1 MIQVSHCRSVAS
13 LGTTE
18 NPGDTSVNAFTNA
31 LAAQNFRVHFAIATW
46 TFRSKSTRKKFGLIA
61 GYTAGSAEEICTF
74 PLENGKRVQKAVKR
88 YVPGPD
94 PVLTVFP
101 KMTSISGTFW
111 LMRSFCMVKR

>member
-1 MIQVSHCRSVAS
+1 MGKGLHVDLIQVSHCKSVAF

-18 NPGDTSVNAFTNA
+18 YPGDISVNALANA

-74 PLENGKRVQKAVKR
+74 PLENGKRVQKAV
-88 YVPGPD
+88 
-94 PVLTVFP
+94 
-101 KMTSISGTFW
+101 
-111 LMRSFCMVKR
+111 